1 MPGGGTGRGERS
13 FDSGF
18 AFAQDDNFRFGK
30 DAERKQRNMKQDTL
44 LMFDLDGTLWDSAQ
58 AVAESW
64 NEVFL
69 KADPLLPEL
78 TAEDV
83 HGVMGMTMKEIGQ
96 VLQPAIA
103 PEKREQVFE
112 ECCRHEVDYLYD
124 HPGTLYP
131 RLRETLEELRG
142 MGYELAIVSNC
153 QLGYV
158 KAFLHGSGVG
168 DLFIDYEEWERTGLV
183 KGENIRLV
191 MERNGYRKGLYV
203 GDTRK
208 DEEAARVAGIPFIHA
223 SYGFGKT
230 EKPDAVISAFSELP
244 ALLRQAEDKKHD

>member
-1 MPGGGTGRGERS
+1 
-13 FDSGF
+13 
-18 AFAQDDNFRFGK
+18 
-30 DAERKQRNMKQDTL
+30 MKQDTL
-44 LMFDLDGTLWDSAQ
+44 LIFDLDGTLWDSAQ

-69 KADPLLPEL
+69 EANPTLPEL

-83 HGVMGMTMKEIGQ
+83 HGVMGMTMKEISQ
-96 VLQPAIA
+96 VLQPVMK
-103 PEKREQVFE
+103 PEEREQVFE
-112 ECCRHEVDYLYD
+112 QCCRHEVEYLYD
-124 HPGTLYP
+124 HPGQLYP

-158 KAFLHGSGVG
+158 KAFLHSSGVG
-168 DLFIDYEEWERTGLV
+168 DLFLDYEEWERTGLV

-191 MERNGYRKGLYV
+191 MERNGYRKGIYI

-208 DEEAARVAGIPFIHA
+208 DQEAAQLAGIPFVHA
-223 SYGFGKT
+223 AYGFGET
-230 EKPDAVISAFSELP
+230 VCPEGVIGALEDLP
-244 ALLRQAEDKKHD
+244 AWIRERNHKKHD

>member
-1 MPGGGTGRGERS
+1 MIKIG
-13 FDSGF
+13 
-18 AFAQDDNFRFGK
+18 
-30 DAERKQRNMKQDTL
+30 ERKQGTMKQDTL

-69 KADPLLPEL
+69 QADPSLPAL

-142 MGYELAIVSNC
+142 MGYEMAIVSNC

-168 DLFIDYEEWERTGLV
+168 DLFTDYEEWERTGLV

-191 MERNGYRKGLYV
+191 MERNGYRKGIYV

-208 DEEAARVAGIPFIHA
+208 DEEAARVAGIPFVHA
-223 SYGFGKT
+223 CYGFGKT
-230 EKPDAVISAFSELP
+230 EEPDAVIHAFSELP
-244 ALLRQAEDKKHD
+244 ALLRQADDKKHD